1 MTIQEKTILGLLA
14 KQNFI
19 TFNKTLAKKIGI
31 DETILF
37 GELCSKY
44 YFANDNEFTC
54 EYDVLIEDTCLTEY
68 RLRNALKNL
77 QNYNLV
83 IVEKKG
89 LPAKNHYKLNASVLI
104 ELLQDDVE
112 CQRTSGVKFDTTRD
126 NKNNST
132 CDSNFDTTKYIYNNN
147 KNLDKNNKE
156 NYTNNSIVKE
166 KRFAKPTLEDVIA
179 YCEEKRNGVDPEKWF
194 NYYESNGWKVGK
206 NSMKN
211 WKACVNTWA
220 RQNFGNNNATSNE
233 TTDKGFKKYSEDEIV
248 GLI

>member
-14 KQNFI
+14 KQNYI

-44 YFANDNEFTC
+44 YYANDNEFTC

-77 QNYNLV
+77 QNYNLI

-89 LPAKNHYKLNASVLI
+89 LPAKNHYKLNATVLI
-104 ELLQDDVE
+104 ELLDRNDND
-112 CQRTSGVKFDTTRD
+112 CQSTSGVKFDTTRND
-126 NKNNST
+126 KIDST
-132 CDSNFDTTKYIYNNN
+132 CSINFDSTKYIYNN

-166 KRFAKPTLEDVIA
+166 KRFVKPTLEDVIA
-179 YCEEKRNGVDPEKWF
+179 YCEEKRNGVDPEKWY

-220 RQNFGNNNATSNE
+220 RQNFGNSNIAN
-233 TTDKGFKKYSEDEIV
+233 DKKGNGFKEYADDEIV